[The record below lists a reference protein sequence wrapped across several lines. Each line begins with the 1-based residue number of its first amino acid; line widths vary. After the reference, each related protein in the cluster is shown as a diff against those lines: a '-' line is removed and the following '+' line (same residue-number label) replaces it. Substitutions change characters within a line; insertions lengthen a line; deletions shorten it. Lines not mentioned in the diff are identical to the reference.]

1 MLVFPVVSHTY
12 IILFTVVPMSQWW
25 YIVLCNVFLE
35 SAGKLSKFR
44 HRKLYV
50 YPDRKID
57 SKMTAKHIFSLVQV
71 KRTKWF
77 LDPFTGFTVFHW
89 SCWACQIH
97 PFTSQ
102 DAEKTSSITRS
113 RAASHCVS
121 PQESPKPHSMKT
133 GLTPIRT
140 ASLFAHTAPTNK
152 SPQMP
157 GNGSPSSVAYLWYS
171 VPVGWPQRWDW
182 GRTGNCSSPA
192 SRD

>member
-12 IILFTVVPMSQWW
+12 IILFTVVPVSQWW
-25 YIVLCNVFLE
+25 YVVLCNVFLE
-35 SAGKLSKFR
+35 STGKLSKFR

-77 LDPFTGFTVFHW
+77 LDFLQDLPCFIDLDGHAKSIPSLLRMQRRLVLLHAAELQVTVSLHN
-89 SCWACQIH
+89 
-97 PFTSQ
+97 
-102 DAEKTSSITRS
+102 
-113 RAASHCVS
+113 RA
-121 PQESPKPHSMKT
+121 PNPKT

-140 ASLFAHTAPTNK
+140 ASLFAHTALTNK
-152 SPQMP
+152 SPQTP

-182 GRTGNCSSPA
+182 GRTGDCSSPA